1 MGSIWLYPFV
11 IVAGVLQAMGNSM
24 NAQLRNSLV
33 NPWLAST
40 VSFGLILVFFICAF
54 AINPRP
60 LPTMETISAMP
71 WWAPIGGLA
80 GAVAVY
86 AGLTMVDKVGAGP
99 LNGLIITANILASIA
114 IDHYGFLNMPVH
126 PVSIFRVLGAL
137 LMVAGVILIAR
148 F

>member
-1 MGSIWLYPFV
+1 MNALLLYPLV
-11 IVAGVLQAMGNSM
+11 IVAGALQAMGNCM

-33 NPWLAST
+33 NPWLASII
-40 VSFGLILVFFICAF
+40 SFGLILAFFIVAF
-54 AINPRP
+54 AVNPKP
-60 LPTMETISAMP
+60 LPSLESIYAMP

-86 AGLTMVDKVGAGP
+86 VGLTMIDKIGAGP
-99 LNGLIITANILASIA
+99 LNGLIITANIIASVA

-126 PVSIFRVLGAL
+126 PISAGRIVGTL
-137 LMVAGVILIAR
+137 LMVGGIVLIAR